1 MSYVN
6 TKMGQIEILEPTD
19 SLLKEI
25 QSILPFGFL
34 PFNESF
40 NGYRFGFVIKCD
52 SDEMKCLKQQPAEVE
67 EKVAHKL
74 ILIHQLLTIDTYIQ
88 IKDIIGDSLYYATP
102 YLKDKGDIGYE
113 TGIAHFFYPQNME
126 HKIEN
131 GAYES
136 LFGEGATDLFMTFA
150 KAYQENNKASSLN
163 LQYLGLDI
171 RTRAQL
177 GSMISGFMIYKG
189 NFIYNGTQIQ
199 DGDPRFELFGKQRCI
214 QGYPYS
220 FCSNGN
226 KTGSARFCQRKR
238 YKLKINYIKTKEF

>member
-25 QSILPFGFL
+25 QSILPFGFF

-40 NGYRFGFVIKCD
+40 NGYKFGFVIKCD
-52 SDEMKCLKQQPAEVE
+52 SDEMRCLKQQPVEVE

-74 ILIHQLLTIDTYIQ
+74 ILFHQLLTLETYIQ
-88 IKDIIGDSLYYATP
+88 IKDKIGDSLYYATP
-102 YLKDKGDIGYE
+102 YLKNKGDIGYE
-113 TGIAHFFYPQNME
+113 TGIAHFLYPQNMA
-126 HKIEN
+126 HDIGN

-136 LFGEGATDLFMTFA
+136 IFGKGATDLFMTFA
-150 KAYQENNKASSLN
+150 KAYREINKASGLN

-177 GSMISGFMIYKG
+177 GSLISGFMIYKG

-199 DGDPRFELFGKQRCI
+199 DGDPRFELLANRGVFKVIHTPSTPMEIRQDQLAFAKGK
-214 QGYPYS
+214 
-220 FCSNGN
+220 
-226 KTGSARFCQRKR
+226 
-238 YKLKINYIKTKEF
+238 E